1 MHRQTKQQLIYMNE
15 LNRWNDDEEK
25 KYFGLLH
32 LHVFWHD
39 NLIQLLIEV
48 LVFYI
53 STHFYLPGECQC
65 ATVNEVSFLVFVL
78 WSSDGEWCSK
88 WEVWMYLTYYVAQ
101 PHVQMT
107 HWTVILLVVFY
118 YWLIWLVS
126 IMISESISLSFG
138 QTTQNFISLR
148 RQFLVLG

>member
-1 MHRQTKQQLIYMNE
+1 MNWMKWWWWW
-15 LNRWNDDEEK
+15 RK

-53 STHFYLPGECQC
+53 STHFYLPGECQWCQC
-65 ATVNEVSFLVFVL
+65 ATVSEVSLAVFLL
-78 WSSDGEWCSK
+78 CSGDCEWYSK
-88 WEVWMYLTYYVAQ
+88 WEVWMDLTYYIAQ

-118 YWLIWLVS
+118 YWLLWLVS
-126 IMISESISLSFG
+126 IMISEIISLSFG
-138 QTTQNFISLR
+138 QTTRNFISLR
-148 RQFLVLG
+148 RQLFNHCP